1 MKKQA
6 FISFTSLYLY
16 FFSPISVSAQ
26 PGISGLGQSMDKFG
40 AALQLVNYY
49 YMDSVKNEKL
59 VEDAIEGML
68 EKLDPH
74 SVYVTPKELKE
85 FNEPLSGNFE
95 GIGIQFNILEDT
107 ITVISPIA
115 GGPSDRLGILSGDRI
130 VKIEGENVAG
140 IKIKNEQVLKRL
152 RGDKGTQVKISV
164 FRRGLRDLL
173 DFTIVR
179 DKIPIYSVDAS
190 YMAEPGIGY
199 IKLSRFAQTST
210 EEVRNGIK
218 QLKQQGAK
226 SIILDLQDNGGG
238 LLNAAFEIAD
248 EFLTT
253 GKKIVYTSGLHSPR
267 KDYNS
272 TQFGEFQQGR
282 LVVLVDEG
290 SASASE
296 IVSGAVQ
303 DWDRGL
309 LIGRRTFGK
318 GLVQNQ
324 FPLPDGSALRMTIA
338 QYFTPTGR
346 CIQKPYGKGSDDY
359 YKDLMNRYKRGELVN
374 RDSIKFPDSLT
385 YKTPAGRTVYG
396 GGGIMPDIF
405 IPLDTTGTS
414 KYLTDLSRKGVVS
427 SYALK
432 YADNHRQEL
441 KSLYPDFNAF
451 KKGFR
456 ITDQMLE
463 ELVNAGVKD
472 GVAKDEKG
480 FKNSS
485 LIIITQLKALLA
497 RDLYKPENFFEII
510 NDLND
515 PYRKALEI
523 LQSKD
528 FETKYKIRDQN

>member
-1 MKKQA
+1 MKRQA

-16 FFSPISVSAQ
+16 FFQLISASAQ

-164 FRRGLRDLL
+164 FRKGLRDLL

-248 EFLTT
+248 EFLTA
-253 GKKIVYTSGLHSPR
+253 GKKIVYTSGLHSQR

-374 RDSIKFPDSLT
+374 RDSIKFPDSLI

-414 KYLTDLSRKGVVS
+414 KYLTDLSRKGVVNS
-427 SYALK
+427 FALK
-432 YADNHRQEL
+432 YADNHRPEL

-463 ELVNAGVKD
+463 ELVNAGIKE

-480 FKNSS
+480 FKSS
-485 LIIITQLKALLA
+485 KLIIVTQLKALLA

-515 PYRKALEI
+515 PYRKALEV
-523 LQSKD
+523 LQSKE
-528 FETKYKIRDQN
+528 FESKYKISDQK

>member
-463 ELVNAGVKD
+463 ELVNAGAKD

>member
-1 MKKQA
+1 MKRQA

>member
-1 MKKQA
+1 MKRQA

-16 FFSPISVSAQ
+16 FFQLISASAQ

-164 FRRGLRDLL
+164 FRKGLRDLL

-248 EFLTT
+248 EFLTA
-253 GKKIVYTSGLHSPR
+253 GKKIVYTSGLHSQR

-374 RDSIKFPDSLT
+374 RDSIKFPDSLI

-414 KYLTDLSRKGVVS
+414 KYLTDLSRKGVVNS
-427 SYALK
+427 FALK
-432 YADNHRQEL
+432 YADNHRPEL

-463 ELVNAGVKD
+463 ELVNAGIKE

-480 FKNSS
+480 FKSAK
-485 LIIITQLKALLA
+485 LIIVTQLKALLA

-515 PYRKALEI
+515 PYRKALEV
-523 LQSKD
+523 LQSKE
-528 FETKYKIRDQN
+528 FESKYKISDQK

>member
-6 FISFTSLYLY
+6 FLSFTAIYLY
-16 FFSPISVSAQ
+16 FFQLISVSAQ

-115 GGPSDRLGILSGDRI
+115 GGPSDKLGILSGDRI

-152 RGDKGTQVKISV
+152 RGDKGTLVRISV
-164 FRRGLRDLL
+164 FRRGLKDLL

-190 YMAEPGIGY
+190 YIAEPGIGY

-226 SIILDLQDNGGG
+226 SMILDLQDNGGG

-248 EFLTT
+248 EFLNA
-253 GKKIVYTSGLHSPR
+253 GKMIVYTSGLHSPR

-296 IVSGAVQ
+296 ILSGAVQ

-309 LIGRRTFGK
+309 LVGRRTFGK

-396 GGGIMPDIF
+396 GGGIMPDVF

-414 KYLTDLSRKGVVS
+414 KYLTDLSRKGVVNS
-427 SYALK
+427 FALK
-432 YADNHRQEL
+432 YADNNRAEL

-456 ITDQMLE
+456 ITDQILE
-463 ELVNAGVKD
+463 ELVNAGVKE
-472 GVAKDEKG
+472 GVARDEKG
-480 FKNSS
+480 FKNSEK
-485 LIIITQLKALLA
+485 IIKTQLKALLA
-497 RDLYKPENFFEII
+497 RDLYKPDNFFEII
-510 NDLND
+510 NELND
-515 PYRKALEI
+515 SYKKALEI
-523 LQSKD
+523 LQGKD
-528 FETKYKIRDQN
+528 FESKYNIRDQK

>member
-1 MKKQA
+1 
-6 FISFTSLYLY
+6 
-16 FFSPISVSAQ
+16 
-26 PGISGLGQSMDKFG
+26 
-40 AALQLVNYY
+40 
-49 YMDSVKNEKL
+49 
-59 VEDAIEGML
+59 
-68 EKLDPH
+68 
-74 SVYVTPKELKE
+74 
-85 FNEPLSGNFE
+85 
-95 GIGIQFNILEDT
+95 
-107 ITVISPIA
+107 
-115 GGPSDRLGILSGDRI
+115 
-130 VKIEGENVAG
+130 
-140 IKIKNEQVLKRL
+140 
-152 RGDKGTQVKISV
+152 
-164 FRRGLRDLL
+164 
-173 DFTIVR
+173 
-179 DKIPIYSVDAS
+179 
-190 YMAEPGIGY
+190 
-199 IKLSRFAQTST
+199 
-210 EEVRNGIK
+210 
-218 QLKQQGAK
+218 
-226 SIILDLQDNGGG
+226 
-238 LLNAAFEIAD
+238 
-248 EFLTT
+248 
-253 GKKIVYTSGLHSPR
+253 
-267 KDYNS
+267 
-272 TQFGEFQQGR
+272 
-282 LVVLVDEG
+282 LVDEG